1 MTTIPQ
7 GSHAVDMFLL
17 RRSSAG
23 PGRGGGHGKPYLS
36 IDFIAHKKHHELSL
50 WRISQGKR
58 VIFMSSVATTF
69 YLPPAGG
76 GEEGG
81 RCKASQIRSNTPG
94 RSCKISYFQNCSTR
108 IPRAL

>member
-1 MTTIPQ
+1 MPWTCFYAR
-7 GSHAVDMFLL
+7 GAVQAQREEDMASF
-17 RRSSAG
+17 
-23 PGRGGGHGKPYLS
+23 S

-69 YLPPAGG
+69 HLPPAGG

-81 RCKASQIRSNTPG
+81 KVQGLPDS
-94 RSCKISYFQNCSTR
+94 
-108 IPRAL
+108 L